1 MRKFLKEVH
10 RYLTI
15 DWMILLPL
23 LVISILINTITMN
36 FPDSDV
42 AIALN
47 NFFWWVGN
55 ICFYLLITLVL
66 IRTISA
72 FRNIIK
78 KKK

>member
-10 RYLTI
+10 RYLTL

-23 LVISILINTITMN
+23 LVLSIIINSITMN
-36 FPDSDV
+36 FTDSNV

-55 ICFYLLITLVL
+55 ICFYTLIGLVL

-72 FRNIIK
+72 FRNLIK
-78 KKK
+78 KK